1 MYAAEGDK
9 TEVLVGDVPPEW
21 CTKVYDDPT
30 NTKLP
35 TDFELKDPS
44 GKVQGTLKLKLVYKE
59 PEQ

>member
-21 CTKVYDDPT
+21 CTKVYDDPA

-44 GKVQGTLKLKLVYKE
+44 GKVQGTLKL
-59 PEQ
+59 